1 MVIRNAPQHG
11 GPPRTP
17 RWVVA
22 LAVVAGLLLLLLL
35 AGALLGV
42 DHGPGL
48 HS

>member
-1 MVIRNAPQHG
+1 MIPRDAPQQQ

-17 RWVVA
+17 RWVVL
-22 LAVVAGLLLLLLL
+22 LAVMAGAVLVLLL

-48 HS
+48 HP